1 MKRVRSYRRGFS
13 HDRLTILADETSPRF
28 PPQLYEIIENFC
40 LGTRR
45 LELFG
50 SKSKARKGWV
60 TLGDDDT
67 DVKTGVQEYTPERYS
82 EILLQNVDPL
92 GRNVLPQVEDKSGRT
107 NLDRVD

>member
-1 MKRVRSYRRGFS
+1 MKRVRSYRQSFS
-13 HDRLTILADETSPRF
+13 LDRLIGLADETSPRF

-50 SKSKARKGWV
+50 CKSKARKGWV

-67 DVKTGVQEYTPERYS
+67 DVRTDVQEYTPEKYS

-92 GRNVLPQVEDKSGRT
+92 GRSVLPQIEGKSSLT
-107 NLDRVD
+107 NLGRAD